1 MTDYTYQ
8 NLNTWNRWKW
18 FIGQSLWLL
27 SQKYAPNW

>member
-18 FIGQSLWLL
+18 FI
-27 SQKYAPNW
+27 SQ

>member
-18 FIGQSLWLL
+18 FIGQ
-27 SQKYAPNW
+27 